1 MLTALPV
8 LILGAALCV
17 LGLGW
22 PLAARLALEPGEKL
36 LAAVVLSLLAVF
48 VTAWAVYT
56 AALPLAALWL
66 LPAAAALGLAL
77 SVRSVAAAL
86 RDSAVRELLAAQAF
100 VTAWSVFCL
109 AFVVTYSGGGWTADW
124 FEHWERARFF
134 VERRPLDTLFIDH
147 AVLTARPPLANLLVA
162 AGLGLT
168 RVDFARYQLFS
179 TLLASLAFLPAAV
192 LAQRWGG
199 PRAPRLLAVLFCV
212 NPLFVQNA
220 TFAWTKLPAACF
232 VLAALVFFL
241 RAAAAARP
249 VVPAL
254 LFAAALA
261 AGLLA
266 HYSAGPAA
274 LVFAAAWLVV
284 TWQRRTD
291 RAWLAATGAGAA
303 LGVVLLALWFG
314 WAVAAYGPRATFLAN
329 TTVEA
334 AAPTAA
340 AQVVRGALNLRDTL
354 VPHFFRSVD
363 PALIAQRS
371 PAGALR
377 DTWFQFYQVTL
388 PGGFGALGALVL
400 AVALARAWPAAPPR
414 IRLGW
419 TLTVAAFVVLGVA
432 VHGARDTWGLAH
444 ICLQPLVLLGL
455 AWLAARIPAA
465 PPLLRAG
472 LVVGAAFD
480 FVAGIALH
488 LAVQNFAF
496 ERLAGPAAFATWQS
510 DHTAAAVMN
519 LAGKLR
525 HELVFFADTLPF
537 PPSLL
542 AVAALSLLAA
552 VVYRALRSPA
562 PAAAD

>member
-8 LILGAALCV
+8 LLLGAAVCAF
-17 LGLGW
+17 GLGW
-22 PLAARLALEPGEKL
+22 PVAARLALDPAEKL
-36 LAAVVLSLLAVF
+36 LAALVLSLLAAFAVG
-48 VTAWAVYT
+48 WIVYT
-56 AALPLAALWL
+56 AALPLAVLWT
-66 LPAAAALGLAL
+66 LPAAAAAALAA
-77 SVRSVAAAL
+77 SHRSVAAAL
-86 RDSAVRELLAAQAF
+86 RAPSVREALAAQAA
-100 VTAWSVFCL
+100 VTGWTLLCL
-109 AFVVTYSGGGWTADW
+109 AFVATYSGGGWTADW

-147 AVLTARPPLANLLVA
+147 AALTARPPLANVLVA
-162 AGLGLT
+162 AGLALT

-192 LAQRWGG
+192 LAQRWAG
-199 PRAPRLLAVLFCV
+199 PRAARLLAVLFCV

-241 RAAAAARP
+241 RAASAARP
-249 VVPAL
+249 LVPAL

-274 LVFAAAWLVV
+274 VVFAGAWLVV
-284 TWQRRTD
+284 TVRRRTD

-303 LGVVLLALWFG
+303 VGALLLALWFG
-314 WAVAAYGPRATFLAN
+314 WAVATYGPRATFLAN
-329 TTVEA
+329 TSVEA
-334 AAPTAA
+334 AAPAA
-340 AQVVRGALNLRDTL
+340 AEQLARVALNLRDTL

-371 PAGALR
+371 AAGALR

-400 AVALARAWPAAPPR
+400 AAALARARPDTPPR
-414 IRLGW
+414 IRRSW
-419 TLTVAAFVVLGVA
+419 TLAVAAFVGLGVA
-432 VHGARDTWGLAH
+432 AHGARDTWGLAH

-472 LVVGAAFD
+472 LAVGAAFD
-480 FVAGIALH
+480 LVFGIALH

-496 ERLAGPAAFATWQS
+496 ERLAGPAAFATWQT

-525 HELVFFADTLPF
+525 HELVFFADTLPL
-537 PPSLL
+537 PPALL
-542 AVAALSLLAA
+542 AVAAVSFLAA
-552 VVYRALRSPA
+552 VIHRALRA